1 MEYLNKETAIAR
13 MNELSTSHVPF
24 IFIIDYEAKRSIVLP
39 VSKVNPDECLFDF
52 GTVSNAA
59 QAQAENTEAVSWQGN
74 FPTPETY
81 RKSFDTVEN
90 YLKAGDISL
99 INLTCRVPVS
109 TNLSLR
115 DIFAVPKL
123 NTNFGS
129 RIRWCA
135 FRPRFLCASKTA
147 KSVPTP

>member
-74 FPTPETY
+74 FPAPETY

-90 YLKAGDISL
+90 YLKAGDTAS
-99 INLTCRVPVS
+99 S
-109 TNLSLR
+109 T
-115 DIFAVPKL
+115 
-123 NTNFGS
+123 
-129 RIRWCA
+129 
-135 FRPRFLCASKTA
+135 
-147 KSVPTP
+147 

>member
-59 QAQAENTEAVSWQGN
+59 QAQAENT
-74 FPTPETY
+74 
-81 RKSFDTVEN
+81 
-90 YLKAGDISL
+90 
-99 INLTCRVPVS
+99 
-109 TNLSLR
+109 
-115 DIFAVPKL
+115 
-123 NTNFGS
+123 
-129 RIRWCA
+129 
-135 FRPRFLCASKTA
+135 RP
-147 KSVPTP
+147 

>member
-1 MEYLNKETAIAR
+1 M
-13 MNELSTSHVPF
+13 
-24 IFIIDYEAKRSIVLP
+24 
-39 VSKVNPDECLFDF
+39 FDF

-74 FPTPETY
+74 FPAPETY

-115 DIFAVPKL
+115 DIFCRAEAKYKL
-123 NTNFGS
+123 WLKDTLVCFS
-129 RIRWCA
+129 PEI
-135 FRPRFLCASKTA
+135 LCASNGEISSYPMKYHQCRPARCEAIIMNDVKEAENISRWYSSSAT
-147 KSVPTP
+147 T